1 MELGEVTDAAI
12 DFVLKD
18 GEPEAATQG
27 QVRCH
32 KDWDVFD
39 VGKTDVYGLIGTR
52 LHGGICFI
60 LFSFAGLLKS
70 NMTSI
75 WSLTRCQDV
84 DTRATLVETHQWF
97 LGLPCEIEDGTPL
110 FLNWCS
116 QHRTYGPLP

>member
-1 MELGEVTDAAI
+1 M
-12 DFVLKD
+12 
-18 GEPEAATQG
+18 
-27 QVRCH
+27 
-32 KDWDVFD
+32 
-39 VGKTDVYGLIGTR
+39 GKTDVYGLIGTR
-52 LHGGICFI
+52 LHGGIYFI
-60 LFSFAGLLKS
+60 LFSFAGLLTS

-97 LGLPCEIEDGTPL
+97 LGLPCEIEDGTPS